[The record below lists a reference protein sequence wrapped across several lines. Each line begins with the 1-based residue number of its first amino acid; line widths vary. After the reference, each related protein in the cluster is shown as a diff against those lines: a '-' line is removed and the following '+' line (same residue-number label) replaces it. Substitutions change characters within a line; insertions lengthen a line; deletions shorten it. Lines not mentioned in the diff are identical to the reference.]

1 MITEYKGYTLTDRDD
16 FKVQEFGESLT
27 LFLFDPAL
35 FEIDSQEMREFGAA
49 LSDETNAAFTLL
61 GTEIEKGIITLIIN
75 STVEHFYTNEFL
87 KDSII
92 RFIFDHRSDDDLEQ
106 M

>member
-1 MITEYKGYTLTDRDD
+1 MITEYKGYTITNRDD

-49 LSDETNAAFTLL
+49 LLNETNAAFTLL
-61 GTEIEKGIITLIIN
+61 GTEIEKGIITLIVN
-75 STVEHFYTNEFL
+75 PTVEHFYTNEFL
-87 KDSII
+87 KDAII
-92 RFIFDHRSDDDLEQ
+92 RFIFDHRTDDDFELI
-106 M
+106 

>member
-1 MITEYKGYTLTDRDD
+1 MITEYKGYTLTNRDD

-35 FEIDSQEMREFGAA
+35 FEIDSQEMREFEME
-49 LSDETNAAFTLL
+49 LSCETNAAFTLL
-61 GTEIEKGIITLIIN
+61 VAEMSKGILTLITN

-87 KDSII
+87 KDAII
-92 RFIFDHRSDDDLEQ
+92 RFIFDHRRDDDLEPI
-106 M
+106 